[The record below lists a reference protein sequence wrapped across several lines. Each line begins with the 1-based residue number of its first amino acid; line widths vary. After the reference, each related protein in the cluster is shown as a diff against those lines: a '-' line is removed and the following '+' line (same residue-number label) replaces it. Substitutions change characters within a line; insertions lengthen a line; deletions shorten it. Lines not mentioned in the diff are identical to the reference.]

1 MQKSIAQLTTVIYN
15 HRGGLKLWIVEP
27 PAESSKLE
35 ARIRENF
42 QDELGKEEK
51 HCSQFVKHLSL
62 WITPWLAAGLGCKLH
77 PSPAGGEQMVFFFP
91 SSYYRGM
98 STGSSIVEIKAVTG
112 KTWEVGEYRF
122 CGAEY
127 PLCEAVLGNGIVFWN
142 S

>member
-42 QDELGKEEK
+42 QDELVKGEK

-77 PSPAGGEQMVFFFP
+77 PSPAGGETD
-91 SSYYRGM
+91 G
-98 STGSSIVEIKAVTG
+98 
-112 KTWEVGEYRF
+112 
-122 CGAEY
+122 
-127 PLCEAVLGNGIVFWN
+127 VLLPF
-142 S
+142 